1 MNWITDGWGVAV
13 SIKPHMAHQYMLCF
27 ISHSVPESSAEFMH
41 QRGRGR
47 MADCALIKRL
57 VLGPAA
63 SVIFINVACCEHFK
77 HLIEED
83 EHYG

>member
-1 MNWITDGWGVAV
+1 
-13 SIKPHMAHQYMLCF
+13 MAHQYMLCS
-27 ISHSVPESSAEFMH
+27 ISHAAPESPAEFIH
-41 QRGRGR
+41 QRPR
-47 MADCALIKRL
+47 AIWQIAPLIKQL